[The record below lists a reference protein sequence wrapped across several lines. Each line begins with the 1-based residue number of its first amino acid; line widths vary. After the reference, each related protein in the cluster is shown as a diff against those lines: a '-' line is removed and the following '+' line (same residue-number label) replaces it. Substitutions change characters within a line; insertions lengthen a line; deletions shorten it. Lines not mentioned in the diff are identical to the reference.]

1 MRTDKD
7 RSGVALWVIPVCLV
21 VVFIAFLDHRLRG
34 ICPDPFV
41 CGGLQERSQEES
53 LRAADVAL

>member
-1 MRTDKD
+1 MRADKD
-7 RSGVALWVIPVCLV
+7 SSGMALWVIPVRLV
-21 VVFIAFLDHRLRG
+21 VVFVALVDHPLKG

>member
-21 VVFIAFLDHRLRG
+21 VVFIVLVDHRLRG
-34 ICPDPFV
+34 IWTDPFA
-41 CGGLQERSQEES
+41 CADPRNGRGRSHYGQ
-53 LRAADVAL
+53 RT

>member
-34 ICPDPFV
+34 ICPDPFD
-41 CGGLQERSQEES
+41 CRNGRRRSH